1 MGMSHSSEGRSPE
14 LKRVYHM
21 WERVLS
27 DRGSDLTTMRDT
39 VEEFYR
45 ANFHLAEDVEVEAVF
60 TPVPGLWI
68 TTPAGRNR
76 SILYFHGGGYALG
89 SSRAHAEMTSWIARA
104 AQARV
109 FVLDYRRAPEYRFP
123 AALEDALLA
132 YRWMVNSGTDPR
144 TITVAGDS
152 AGGGLTIALLT
163 SLRDRGEPLPSSAA
177 CISPWVD
184 LEMSGESIASKAAL
198 DPLLTRDGL
207 QQFADW
213 YLGGQDAR
221 NPLVSPLHADLHGLP
236 PLLIQVGTSEILLD
250 DAVRLAERA
259 RGAGVKVTLTRYEDM
274 PHVWHVFASFLPE
287 AREADR
293 EIGEFVMQYSRRAA
307 AATQAAPPR

>member
-1 MGMSHSSEGRSPE
+1 MSHSGEGRSPQ
-14 LKRVYHM
+14 LKRVYQM
-21 WERVLS
+21 WQRVLS

-45 ANFHLAEDVEVEAVF
+45 SNFHLAEDVQVEAVF

-68 TTPAGRNR
+68 TTPAGRSR

-89 SSRAHAEMTSWIARA
+89 SPRAHAEMISWIARA

-109 FVLDYRRAPEYRFP
+109 LVLDYRRAPEYRFP

-132 YRWMVNSGTDPR
+132 YRWMVNSGTDLR
-144 TITVAGDS
+144 AITVAGDS
-152 AGGGLTIALLT
+152 AGGGITLALLT
-163 SLRDRGEPLPSSAA
+163 TLRDRGEPLPSSAV

-184 LEMSGESIASKAAL
+184 LAMTGESIVSKAAL
-198 DPLLTRDGL
+198 DPLLTRESL
-207 QQFADW
+207 RQFADW

-221 NPLVSPLHADLHGLP
+221 NPLVSPLHADLRGLP

-250 DAVRLAERA
+250 DAVRLTDRA
-259 RGAGVKVTLTRYEDM
+259 RAAGVKVTLTQYEDM

-293 EIGEFVMQYSRRAA
+293 EIGEFVMQHSLRAA